1 MSNELF
7 IKIMFTIIAV
17 MITAGTLIIYVTDIL
32 NEKWRA
38 EQDKVWEKYLS
49 DTTAI
54 YTEPILAD
62 TVARYV
68 DITIGGRVYKVLIT
82 P

>member
-17 MITAGTLIIYVTDIL
+17 MIISGIMVIYITGVL
-32 NEKWRA
+32 HEKWEA
-38 EQDKVWEKYLS
+38 EQDKRWENYLN